1 MKAAS
6 LADLAAP
13 NGTASPLANGG
24 KFTPLLAAANGEG
37 LAMRSPRIAALLPL
51 MIEALATQDADR
63 PGHLFDLDGL
73 DAAELELIDGVIGAG
88 EVSAT
93 VALPDG
99 IVAQIRESVMAGLW
113 RVRFTGADD
122 RLVADYLEVGAIPE
136 AVRRA
141 AAMTRRT
148 VATGTLSAPSPTA
161 LALLSEIAQ
170 HVAEH
175 TARPGT
181 AARPGLPGHTIT
193 LSLLPVSDADM
204 AFLHQTLGD
213 GPVQIVSRG
222 HGSCR
227 VLATATR
234 HVWSVQY
241 FNASGDLVLDSLEI
255 GDVPP
260 AACAAIEDFRDS
272 AERLRQ
278 IEQAYFT

>member
-1 MKAAS
+1 MKAAA

-13 NGTASPLANGG
+13 GGTASAAANGG

-37 LAMRSPRIAALLPL
+37 LAERSPRVAALLPL
-51 MIEALATQDADR
+51 MIAALATQDADR

-113 RVRFTGADD
+113 RVRFTGADG

-148 VATGTLSAPSPTA
+148 VATGALSAPSPTA

-170 HVAEH
+170 HVAEY
-175 TARPGT
+175 
-181 AARPGLPGHTIT
+181 AARPEAAARPSLPGHTIT

-241 FNASGDLVLDSLEI
+241 FNASSDLVLDSLEI

-260 AACAAIEDFRDS
+260 AACAATEDFRDS